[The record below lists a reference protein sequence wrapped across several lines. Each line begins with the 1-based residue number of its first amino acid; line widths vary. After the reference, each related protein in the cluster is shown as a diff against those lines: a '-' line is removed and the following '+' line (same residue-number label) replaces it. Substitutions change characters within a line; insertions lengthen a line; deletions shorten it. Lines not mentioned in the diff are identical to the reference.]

1 MWLRNRPQL
10 RELWCHLPFIQFRRR
25 HNLSQEAAQNQA
37 HPSAQAKPHYDLIVV
52 GSGPAGIHAA
62 VQAAKL
68 KRSVCLIEKTHDR
81 LGGSWVHT
89 GTLPSKTMREAL
101 DSVQGLRR
109 HIDGRWV
116 DRIMV
121 DLPADRLLGRACEVS
136 QQEESLIRLF
146 LKRNRVTIVTGTASL
161 EGPHEVRVNSDKQPS
176 FVLRGE
182 KILLAT
188 GSRPRRPPEI
198 PFDGWRVVDSDEIL
212 GLECIPKSMIIFGAG
227 IIGCEYACIFRSLGT
242 EVTVID
248 RRSCIMQSMDQ
259 DVVME
264 LKRIMEESGI
274 FFLLDE
280 DLHDIRVDG
289 PKVSVKSSQRRIEV
303 DVFFFAGGRAS
314 NTQHLGLE
322 QHGIELGSRGEIKV
336 NNSFQTSI
344 SNIYA
349 AGDVI
354 GPPAL
359 AATSAHQGRIVSCH
373 AFGAVFDTF
382 PDVFPVGVY
391 TIPELSSIGK
401 TESELKEHGVP
412 YVIGRASYTEI
423 ARGHIRGETHGL
435 IKILVHSISHRIL
448 GIHIVGA
455 DAANLIH
462 IGQAFMVKGG
472 HVQDFIN
479 MIFNYPTLAEGY
491 RIAAFNALNKIFP
504 SGVIGC
510 PPGDQEEADSP
521 PLDEQQRPSAS

>member
-1 MWLRNRPQL
+1 MVGNADEGFPTCSLRRSHLSNQEPYGTNADHIQSQL
-10 RELWCHLPFIQFRRR
+10 
-25 HNLSQEAAQNQA
+25 
-37 HPSAQAKPHYDLIVV
+37 HYDLIVV

-68 KRSVCLIEKTHDR
+68 KRTVCIVERTRDR

-101 DSVQGLRR
+101 DSVQGLKR
-109 HIDGRWV
+109 HIDSRWV
-116 DRIMV
+116 ERIMM
-121 DLPADRLLGRACEVS
+121 DLPADRLLGRAREVS
-136 QQEESLIRLF
+136 QQEEELIRRF
-146 LKRNRVTIVTGTASL
+146 LKKNKIVIINGNAYL
-161 EGPHEVRVNSDKQPS
+161 EGAHEVRVNSETEPS
-176 FVLRGE
+176 FVIKGE
-182 KILLAT
+182 KILIAT
-188 GSRPRRPPEI
+188 GSRPRRPANI

-212 GLECIPKSMIIFGAG
+212 GLECIPRSMVIFGAG

-242 EVTVID
+242 EVTVVD
-248 RRSCIMQSMDQ
+248 RRNRIMQFMDQ
-259 DVVME
+259 DVVLE

-274 FFLLDE
+274 VFLLDE
-280 DLHDIRVDG
+280 DLQDIQVDG
-289 PKVSVKSSQRRIEV
+289 PKVRVKSSQQTLEV
-303 DVFFFAGGRAS
+303 DVLFFAGGRTS
-314 NTQHLGLE
+314 NAEHMGLE
-322 QHGIELGSRGEIKV
+322 KHGIQLGGRGEIKV
-336 NNSFQTSI
+336 NSSFQTKVP
-344 SNIYA
+344 NIYA

-382 PDVFPVGVY
+382 PEVFPVGVY

-401 TESELKEHGVP
+401 TEAELQQSEVP
-412 YVIGRASYTEI
+412 YVVGRASYKEI

-435 IKILVHSISHRIL
+435 IKILVHRTTHRIL

-472 HVQDFIN
+472 FAQDFIN

-510 PPGDQEEADSP
+510 PPELQSAHAEESAHP
-521 PLDEQQRPSAS
+521 ARTPLAS

>member
-1 MWLRNRPQL
+1 M
-10 RELWCHLPFIQFRRR
+10 
-25 HNLSQEAAQNQA
+25 
-37 HPSAQAKPHYDLIVV
+37 

-68 KRSVCLIEKTHDR
+68 KRTVCVIEKTPDR

-101 DSVQGLRR
+101 DSVHGLKR

-116 DRIMV
+116 DRIMM
-121 DLPADRLLGRACEVS
+121 DLPADRLLGRARAVS
-136 QQEESLIRLF
+136 QQEEALIRLF
-146 LKRNRVTIVTGTASL
+146 LKRNSISIVTGSAYL
-161 EGPHEVRVNSDKQPS
+161 EGPHEVRVNSDTQPS

-188 GSRPRRPPEI
+188 GSRPRRPPEV

-212 GLECIPKSMIIFGAG
+212 GLECIPKSMLIFGAG

-242 EVTVID
+242 DVTVMD
-248 RRSCIMQSMDQ
+248 RRNRIMQSMDQ

-274 FFLLDE
+274 VFRLDE

-289 PKVSVKSSQRRIEV
+289 PKVSVRASHQRLEA
-303 DVFFFAGGRAS
+303 DVLFFAGGRTS
-314 NTQHLGLE
+314 NTEHLGLE
-322 QHGIELGSRGEIKV
+322 KHGIELGTRGEIKV
-336 NNSFQTSI
+336 NGSFQTRIPS
-344 SNIYA
+344 IYA

-373 AFGAVFDTF
+373 AFGAAFDTF
-382 PDVFPVGVY
+382 PEVFPVGVY

-401 TESELKEHGVP
+401 TECELKQQSVP
-412 YVIGRASYTEI
+412 YVVGRASYKEI

-435 IKILVHSISHRIL
+435 IKILVHSNTHRIL

-510 PPGDQEEADSP
+510 PPDVQDHGETAPSP
-521 PLDEQQRPSAS
+521 ALPKSIAS